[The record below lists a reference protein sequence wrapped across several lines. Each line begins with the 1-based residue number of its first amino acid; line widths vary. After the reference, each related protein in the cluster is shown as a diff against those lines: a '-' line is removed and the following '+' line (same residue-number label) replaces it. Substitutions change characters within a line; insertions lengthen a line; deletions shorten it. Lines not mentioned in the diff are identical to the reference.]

1 MIEKMANTY
10 LFQGNPKHYDMDT
23 YLATHPYIYWHC
35 PNYKDK
41 IQIGDKAILWRAGKD
56 AGMIAIG
63 EIFEAPTPA
72 SSIKF
77 PELLGQRFW
86 TSDDVDVDDI
96 KVGIA
101 ISEVRLVAD
110 ERSVSRECFK
120 ADTFVSKH
128 RIITNPTGTV
138 FQVEDTIA
146 NAMFSAWNNSDD
158 SDEDIDEF
166 TPSKVTDSEG
176 KYRYVLHK
184 RRERSSTLRKSKV
197 KHFLTTNDFIHC
209 ELCRVN
215 LNEKYPSSLS
225 EGYIEV
231 HHIKPISTLAEHT
244 PTHIDDLILL
254 CPNCH
259 RMVHRTKDAEKNLED
274 LKKWFADK

>member
-1 MIEKMANTY
+1 MIKAMANTY
-10 LFQGNPKHYDMDT
+10 IFQGNPKHYDMDT
-23 YLATHPYIYWHC
+23 YLATHPYIYWRC
-35 PNYKDK
+35 PSYKDK
-41 IQIGDKAILWRAGKD
+41 IQIGDIAILWRAGKD

-63 EIFEAPTPA
+63 EIVEAPTSA

-86 TSDDVDVDDI
+86 ASDEMDVNDI

-101 ISEVRLVAD
+101 ISEVRLIAD
-110 ERSVSRECFK
+110 ERSVSRQHFK
-120 ADTFVSKH
+120 TDTVVSKH

-146 NAMFSAWNNSDD
+146 NTMFSAWNNSGD
-158 SDEDIDEF
+158 SGAETDEL

-184 RRERSSTLRKSKV
+184 RRERSSALRKAKI
-197 KHFLTTNDFIHC
+197 KHFLTTNEFIHC
-209 ELCRVN
+209 QLCRIN
-215 LNEKYPSSLS
+215 LNEKYPRSLS

-244 PTHIDDLILL
+244 PTNIDDLILL

-274 LKKWFADK
+274 LKKWFVDE

>member
-1 MIEKMANTY
+1 MAGTY

-23 YLATHPYIYWHC
+23 YLATHPYIYWRC

-41 IQIGDKAILWRAGKD
+41 IKIGDKAILWRAGKD
-56 AGMIAIG
+56 ASMIAIG
-63 EIFEAPTPA
+63 EIVEAPTPA

-86 TSDDVDVDDI
+86 TSDEIDLNDI
-96 KVGIA
+96 KVGIV
-101 ISEVRLVAD
+101 ISEVRLTNG
-110 ERSVSRECFK
+110 EHLITREHFK
-120 ADTFVSKH
+120 LDAVVSKR

-138 FQVEDTIA
+138 FEIEDTVA
-146 NAMFSAWNNSDD
+146 KLMFAAWNNSYDFD
-158 SDEDIDEF
+158 TDKPA
-166 TPSKVTDSEG
+166 PSKDTDSEG

-184 RRERSSTLRKSKV
+184 KRERSSALRKAKV

-215 LNEKYPSSLS
+215 LNAKYPSSLS

-274 LKKWFADK
+274 LKKWFVGK

>member
-23 YLATHPYIYWHC
+23 YLATHPYIYWRC
-35 PNYKDK
+35 PIYKEK
-41 IQIGDKAILWRAGKD
+41 IQTGDKAILWRAGKD

-63 EIFEAPTPA
+63 EIVEAPTPA

-86 TSDDVDVDDI
+86 TSDYVDVNDI

-110 ERSVSRECFK
+110 ERSVSRQHFK
-120 ADTFVSKH
+120 ADTVVSKH

-138 FQVEDTIA
+138 FQVEGTVA
-146 NAMFSAWNNSDD
+146 KLMFEAWNNSCVADT
-158 SDEDIDEF
+158 DESAL
-166 TPSKVTDSEG
+166 SKDKDSEG

-184 RRERSSTLRKSKV
+184 RRERSSALRKAKV

-209 ELCRVN
+209 ELCRIN
-215 LNEKYPSSLS
+215 LNDKYPNSLS

-231 HHIKPISTLAEHT
+231 HHIKPISILAEHT

-274 LKKWFADK
+274 LKKWFVGK

>member
-1 MIEKMANTY
+1 MIEAMANTY
-10 LFQGNPKHYDMDT
+10 IFQGNPKHYDMDT
-23 YLATHPYIYWHC
+23 YLATHPYIYWRC
-35 PNYKDK
+35 TSYKDK

-63 EIFEAPTPA
+63 EIVEAPTSA

-86 TSDDVDVDDI
+86 ASDEMDVNDI

-101 ISEVRLVAD
+101 ISEIRLVAD
-110 ERSVSRECFK
+110 ERSVSRQHFK
-120 ADTFVSKH
+120 TDTVVSKH

-146 NAMFSAWNNSDD
+146 NTMFSAWNNSGD
-158 SDEDIDEF
+158 SGAETDEL

-184 RRERSSTLRKSKV
+184 RRERSSALRKAKI
-197 KHFLTTNDFIHC
+197 KHFLTANEFIHC

-215 LNEKYPSSLS
+215 LNEKYPRSLS

-274 LKKWFADK
+274 LKKWFVGK

>member
-1 MIEKMANTY
+1 MSKKMANTY
-10 LFQGNPKHYDMDT
+10 LFQGNPKYYDMDT
-23 YLATHPYIYWHC
+23 YLATHPYIYWRC

-63 EIFEAPTPA
+63 EIIEAPTPV
-72 SSIKF
+72 SNIKF
-77 PELLGQRFW
+77 SELLGQHFW
-86 TSDDVDVDDI
+86 TSEEMDVNDT

-110 ERSVSRECFK
+110 GRSVSREYFK
-120 ADTFVSKH
+120 ADTVVSKH

-138 FQVEDTIA
+138 FQVEDTVA
-146 NAMFSAWNNSDD
+146 NAMLSAWNNSDN
-158 SDEDIDEF
+158 SDEEIDEI
-166 TPSKVTDSEG
+166 SDSEG
-176 KYRYVLHK
+176 KYRYVLHR
-184 RRERSSTLRKSKV
+184 RRERSSALRKAKV

-231 HHIKPISTLAEHT
+231 HHIKPLSTLMEHT

-274 LKKWFADK
+274 LKKWFVGK

>member
-1 MIEKMANTY
+1 MANTY
-10 LFQGNPKHYDMDT
+10 LFQGNPRYYDMDT
-23 YLATHPYIYWHC
+23 YLATHSYIYWRC

-41 IQIGDKAILWRAGKD
+41 IQIGDKAILWRAGKK
-56 AGMIAIG
+56 AGMIAVGVIV
-63 EIFEAPTPA
+63 EIPTPA
-72 SSIKF
+72 SKIQF

-86 TSDDVDVDDI
+86 TSDEMDVDDI
-96 KVGIA
+96 KIGIK
-101 ISEVRLVAD
+101 IKDVRLTYD
-110 ERSVSRECFK
+110 ESSTSREHFK
-120 ADTFVSKH
+120 LNPIVSKH

-138 FQVEDTIA
+138 FKLEGAVAD
-146 NAMFSAWNNSDD
+146 AMFLDWNNTSDLEIGE
-158 SDEDIDEF
+158 STSSEIF
-166 TPSKVTDSEG
+166 DSEG

-184 RRERSSTLRKSKV
+184 RRERSSALRKAKV

-231 HHIKPISTLAEHT
+231 HHINPISTLAEHT

-274 LKKWFADK
+274 LKVWFLDK

>member
-1 MIEKMANTY
+1 MSERMVNTY
-10 LFQGNPKHYDMDT
+10 LFQGNPKYYDMDT
-23 YLATHPYIYWHC
+23 YLATHPYIYWRC

-63 EIFEAPTPA
+63 EIVEAPAPA

-86 TSDDVDVDDI
+86 TSDEMDVNEI

-101 ISEVRLVAD
+101 ISEVRLTCGEHSTTREHFKSD
-110 ERSVSRECFK
+110 SV
-120 ADTFVSKH
+120 VSKH

-146 NAMFSAWNNSDD
+146 HTMFSAWNNSDD
-158 SDEDIDEF
+158 SDEDIDEI
-166 TPSKVTDSEG
+166 TPSNVTDCEG
-176 KYRYVLHK
+176 EYRYVLHK
-184 RRERSSTLRKSKV
+184 RRERSSALRKAKV
-197 KHFLTTNDFIHC
+197 KHFLTANDFIHC
-209 ELCRVN
+209 ELCREN

-259 RMVHRTKDAEKNLED
+259 RMVHRTKDAEKNLEE
-274 LKKWFADK
+274 LRSWFLDK